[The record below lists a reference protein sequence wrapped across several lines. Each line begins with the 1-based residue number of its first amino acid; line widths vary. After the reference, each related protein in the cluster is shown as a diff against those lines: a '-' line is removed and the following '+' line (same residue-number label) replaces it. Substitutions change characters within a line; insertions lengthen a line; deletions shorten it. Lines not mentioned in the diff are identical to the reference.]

1 MTKIIGLTGRSGSG
15 KGAVCEIFA
24 RYGIPAVDTDA
35 VYHGILAKGGACTEE
50 LAAAFGT
57 QILDENGL
65 VSRKKLAATVFGKEN
80 TAELLHTLNA
90 ITHKYIMAKTRDL
103 VREFSDRGAPAVL
116 IDAPQLFE
124 AGVERDCDLV
134 LGVIAT
140 PDACVERIMAR
151 DAIDE
156 ASALRRLFAQH
167 DDAYFRAHCDAVIE
181 NTGDLAA
188 LERAVCQ
195 FMEQYGV
202 NA

>member
-35 VYHGILAKGGACTEE
+35 VYHGILASHNACTDE
-50 LAAAFGT
+50 LAAAFGA
-57 QILDENGL
+57 QILGDNGL
-65 VSRKKLAATVFGKEN
+65 VERKKHAAAVFGKEN
-80 TAELLHTLNA
+80 TEHLLHTLNA

-103 VREFSDRGAPAVL
+103 VREFASKGASAVL

-124 AGVERDCDLV
+124 AGAERDCDLV

-140 PDACVERIMAR
+140 PDACVARIMER
-151 DAIDE
+151 DEIDE
-156 ASALRRLFAQH
+156 AAALRRLDAQH
-167 DDAYFRAHCDAVIE
+167 DDAYFREKCDAVIE
-181 NTGDLAA
+181 NTGDLSA
-188 LERAVCQ
+188 LENAVCQ
-195 FMEQYGV
+195 FIKQYGV